1 MYPIFLLR
9 KAARESSLAFS
20 RLMPRTF
27 MVPEDGF
34 SRPATKFRRVVSPA
48 PEGPRTIAVCARA
61 SVKVMASRA
70 LMMLPFAEYSLETLA
85 RSTAFSESA
94 LGDLLDSST
103 WLVPIVKSGHRS
115 KGLYELVNN
124 QRTSNAKVLRG
135 PSWTVRLVAASF
147 ASKERWDTC
156 RRDCGKWGLLV
167 LEESSDR
174 PYLDAYASD
183 NSHPKSD
190 GCDDN
195 KGCTSIVRAS
205 YCGLASSID

>member
-27 MVPEDGF
+27 TVPEDGF
-34 SRPATKFRRVVSPA
+34 SRPATKFRRVVFPA

-70 LMMLPFAEYSLETLA
+70 LIMLPFAEYSLETLA
-85 RSTAFSESA
+85 RSTAFLESA

-124 QRTSNAKVLRG
+124 QPTCSAKDHRG
-135 PSWTVRLVAASF
+135 SSWTVTRVAGQFRKKKAGISEAGTVRNGTVLFLF
-147 ASKERWDTC
+147 ARPIPSH
-156 RRDCGKWGLLV
+156 
-167 LEESSDR
+167 ESSSR
-174 PYLDAYASD
+174 
-183 NSHPKSD
+183 H
-190 GCDDN
+190 
-195 KGCTSIVRAS
+195 
-205 YCGLASSID
+205 